1 MHSSFRL
8 DSFRAG
14 TAIVFPGMGPTT
26 FAETAPFMLGDATAV
41 ELTGIADDVLGYS
54 LVDRFRA
61 SDNDYSEAAQ
71 VAFMLNCVALAHW
84 ARRELDTSPEVV
96 AGPSFGGK
104 AAATFAG
111 SLPFAHAVRMTA
123 ELARRTEDY
132 FRTAHTDIVTCS
144 FGRTPEPALR
154 EILAELAARG
164 SWHDVSCRLDHD
176 FHMISLPDR
185 EVDWL
190 SGQVRKAGGLP
201 LYTMRPPMHS
211 AAFADLRDRAE
222 REVLAELR
230 FEDPALPLV
239 DDHDG
244 TLVTDAA
251 GVRRM
256 LLDGFVR
263 ALRWPDVVDT
273 MKRIGVTDVVVCGQ
287 DSLFG
292 RVPLTRKN
300 FRLVAV
306 TPRLAVSRAAAAP
319 R

>member
-1 MHSSFRL
+1 MHST
-8 DSFRAG
+8 FRAG
-14 TAIVFPGMGPTT
+14 TAVVFPGMGPTT
-26 FAETAPFMLGDATAV
+26 FAEVADFMLKDETAV
-41 ELTGIADDVLGYS
+41 ELTEIADDVLGYS
-54 LVDRFRA
+54 LVERFRA

-84 ARRELDTSPEVV
+84 ARRELGTDPEVV

-111 SLPFAHAVRMTA
+111 ALPFAHAVRMTS
-123 ELARRTEDY
+123 ELARCTEDY
-132 FRTAHTDIVTCS
+132 FRAAHTDIVTCS
-144 FGRTPEPALR
+144 FVRTPEPALR
-154 EILAELAARG
+154 EILAELAERG
-164 SWHDVSCRLDHD
+164 SWHDVSCRIDHD
-176 FHMISLPDR
+176 FHMISLPER

-190 SGQVRKAGGLP
+190 GGRVRSAGGLP

-211 AAFADLRDRAE
+211 AAFADLRVRAE
-222 REVLAELR
+222 REVLAGLR
-230 FEDPALPLV
+230 FEDPVLPLV

-273 MKRIGVTDVVVCGQ
+273 LKRIGVTDLVVSGQ
-287 DSLFG
+287 DSLFS

-300 FRLVAV
+300 FRLTAV
-306 TPRLAVSRAAAAP
+306 TPRLAVTRAAALP